1 MKLLY
6 ATLAAAVA
14 LALLAVVDFIRS
26 WVNTQLPDFEEEEY

>member
-14 LALLAVVDFIRS
+14 LALLAILDVLRAWVD
-26 WVNTQLPDFEEEEY
+26 TQLPDFEAEEY